1 VMKKRD
7 REFSWRPNTMRR
19 RLSAVRLVDSLAQAG
34 WSYSFAVMQGEIV
47 EFNCFAKS
55 FQTFSKAALA
65 GVFSWGR
72 GGRVTLACWAK
83 REKKEAGRVG
93 RDWAVWSLSVS
104 NTGSS
109 ANARKGPDPIQQSAG

>member
-83 REKKEAGRVG
+83 REKKKREG
-93 RDWAVWSLSVS
+93 
-104 NTGSS
+104 
-109 ANARKGPDPIQQSAG
+109 